1 NGISDFGTGSISIRS
16 TQDVQVISGLP
27 PLVREGDNF
36 NGSVTVRNT
45 TTHDMTIK
53 VAARAQGGTTASTL
67 TLPEREVKIAAGQS
81 AEVMWPVQ
89 TP

>member
-1 NGISDFGTGSISIRS
+1 
-16 TQDVQVISGLP
+16 
-27 PLVREGDNF
+27 
-36 NGSVTVRNT
+36 
-45 TTHDMTIK
+45 THDMTIK

-89 TP
+89 TPEGINQLAWEISAQEQGGQKARDAMKFTQRVVPAVP